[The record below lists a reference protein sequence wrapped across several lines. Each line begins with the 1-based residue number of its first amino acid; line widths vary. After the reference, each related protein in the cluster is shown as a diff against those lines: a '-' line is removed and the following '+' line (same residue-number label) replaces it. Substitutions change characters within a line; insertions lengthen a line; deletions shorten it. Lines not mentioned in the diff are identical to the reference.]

1 MTTIETQRDQL
12 KAFKDHIE
20 SSKAKFDSVQKIEFQ
35 RRETAYYAAQ
45 RARKILEGD
54 CSEIETQL
62 DKLVKEQKIFYV
74 VFFLLI
80 FGSSFL
86 SIPIVLLLGFGLT
99 ITFVYLKSRI
109 NQFRILH
116 VTTVHQILFY
126 ETETNKALVG
136 GYLHFKQDADRIQRD
151 ESFRKSLESEEIE
164 LIQDLYEAEVQAAI
178 INEIPG

>member
-1 MTTIETQRDQL
+1 MTTIEMQRDQL
-12 KAFKDHIE
+12 QAFKDHIE

-45 RARKILEGD
+45 RAKKILEND
-54 CSEIETQL
+54 RFEIETQL

-86 SIPIVLLLGFGLT
+86 SIPIALLLGFGLT

-116 VTTVHQILFY
+116 VTTVHQTLFY
-126 ETETNKALVG
+126 DTETNKALR
-136 GYLHFKQDADRIQRD
+136 GYLRYMEDSDRIRRD
-151 ESFRKSLESEEIE
+151 ESFRKSLESEEII
-164 LIQDLYEAEVQAAI
+164 LIQDLYAAEVQVAI
-178 INEIPG
+178 LNEMAE